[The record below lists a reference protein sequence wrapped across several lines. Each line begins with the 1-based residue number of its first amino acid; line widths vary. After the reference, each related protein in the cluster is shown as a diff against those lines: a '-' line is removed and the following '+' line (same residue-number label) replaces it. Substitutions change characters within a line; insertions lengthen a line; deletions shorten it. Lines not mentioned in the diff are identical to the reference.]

1 MEKKNWMV
9 TTAIPYV
16 NGNPHLGHALD
27 YLLADALSR
36 YHKILGDE
44 VRFLTGTD
52 EHGGKIYKKS
62 LDSGKSVQDF
72 VDEKAS
78 VFQQFIA
85 DLGVEYTSN
94 IRTSSK
100 EHKDL
105 CQKIWQKLEDHIYK
119 NRYEGWYCEGCE
131 GFITQKEY
139 DDNGGICPDH
149 QKPYEKLAEDNYYLR
164 ISDFK
169 DQLKTEIENDRL
181 LILPNKRKKEFLNLL
196 ADMPD
201 VSISRPKD
209 KVVWGI
215 PVPGDEEQVM
225 YVWIDALS
233 NYLTQLG
240 YPDKEIGGIW
250 PPDVQI
256 VGKDILRFHAGIW
269 PVMLFGLN
277 LDLPKTLLTH
287 GFITVDG
294 QKMSKSIG
302 NVVDP
307 YEVISKHG
315 HEAFRHYFLRHAS
328 TTEDADFSWDKYEAS
343 YLELANVIGNLV
355 QRLANLCMKNSIN
368 GRKKATDLDLDYM
381 VMMNE
386 CNLSHAFD
394 YAWEKAQ
401 KINKRIDEEKPW
413 ALIKEDESAGKKLLA
428 ELADGIME
436 VALHLKPFL
445 PNTADRIES
454 IFSAEEIVTP
464 ETPLFP
470 KN

>member
-1 MEKKNWMV
+1 MDKKNWMV

-16 NGNPHLGHALD
+16 NGNPHLGHAID

-36 YHKILGDE
+36 YHSILGE
-44 VRFLTGTD
+44 NVRFLTGTD
-52 EHGGKIYKKS
+52 EHGSKIYKKS
-62 LDSGKSVQDF
+62 LESGKDIQDF
-72 VDEKAS
+72 VDEKAA
-78 VFQQFIA
+78 VFQKFIT

-94 IRTSSK
+94 IRTSSEK
-100 EHKDL
+100 HKNL
-105 CQKIWQKLEDHIYK
+105 CQKIWQKLNDHIYQG
-119 NRYEGWYCEGCE
+119 RYEGWYCEGCE
-131 GFITQKEY
+131 GYISQKEY

-164 ISDFK
+164 MADFK
-169 DQLKTEIENDRL
+169 DKIKTAIENDGL

-196 ADMPD
+196 ADIPD

-209 KVVWGI
+209 KVMWGVS
-215 PVPGDEEQVM
+215 VPDDDSQVM

-233 NYLTQLG
+233 NYLTQIG
-240 YPDKEIGGIW
+240 YPDENIEGIW

-269 PVMLFGLN
+269 PAMLLGLG
-277 LDLPKTLLTH
+277 LELPKVLLTH
-287 GFITVDG
+287 GFVTVDG

-307 YEVISKHG
+307 YEVINKHG
-315 HEAFRHYFLRHAS
+315 CEAFRHYFLRHAS
-328 TTEDADFSWDKYEAS
+328 TTEDADFSWDKFEAS

-355 QRLANLCMKNSIN
+355 QRLANLCMKNDID
-368 GRKKATDLDLDYM
+368 GRKKATDLDLDFM

-386 CNLSHAFD
+386 CDLSHAFD

-413 ALIKEDESAGKKLLA
+413 AVLKEDENAGKKLLA
-428 ELADGIME
+428 ELADE
-436 VALHLKPFL
+436 VMKMALHVKPFL
-445 PNTADRIES
+445 PETSNKIEA
-454 IFSAEEIVTP
+454 IFGTDKISVP
-464 ETPLFP
+464 EAPLFP
-470 KN
+470 KD